1 MTELER
7 SDSVTLS
14 VINDLHSR
22 SKRGIEKY
30 NTTLQENNKDNFVNH
45 LYEEL
50 LDAAQYCKKL
60 LMQQQEIQ
68 DLVKQNPNDV
78 ELGKLIRQKY
88 S

>member
-1 MTELER
+1 MQDLE
-7 SDSVTLS
+7 
-14 VINDLHSR
+14 SR
-22 SKRGIEKY
+22 SERGILKY
-30 NTTLQENNKDNFVNH
+30 GTTLQGNNKDNFVNH

-60 LMQQQEIQ
+60 LIQDQEIR
-68 DLVKQNPNDV
+68 DIVNTTSNDM

>member
-14 VINDLHSR
+14 VIYDLHSR

-68 DLVKQNPNDV
+68 DLVKQNPNDA